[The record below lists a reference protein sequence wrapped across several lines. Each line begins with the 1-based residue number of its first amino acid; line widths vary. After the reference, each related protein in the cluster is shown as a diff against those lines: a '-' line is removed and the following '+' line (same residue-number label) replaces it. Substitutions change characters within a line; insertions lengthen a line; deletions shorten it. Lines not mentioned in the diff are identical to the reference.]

1 MRKLLVSHTTEMV
14 LILVIAA
21 MSLALSFLTDRFF
34 TLGNAFDLLNISA
47 VNIIFAVGL
56 LVVLI
61 AGGIDIS
68 FAVAASVVQYAT
80 ALALAQIGGGDW
92 ISGLLIASVFG
103 IALGLINAF
112 LIHRF
117 NIISIVAT
125 ISTFNVYFGL
135 LMFFTKGVSI
145 YNLPDWLTTRV
156 IVYEREMADGS
167 WAEITLPVVVMLI
180 CVVATWLFVTRTTT
194 GRQLYAFGDNPE
206 GARRFG
212 INVGAMQYIAFGWLG
227 LMAGIAGLMQAHYA
241 QEVVPNALYGRELDV
256 LAAVVLGGAR
266 LGGGKG
272 SVMGCVLGV
281 LLVSITQNGLNLM
294 GVSPFA
300 FKMIVGAIILVAIT
314 LSSGRLDGLFG
325 PRKQAL
331 SDTDSKGGA
340 A

>member
-1 MRKLLVSHTTEMV
+1 MRKIVQSHATEFALLA
-14 LILVIAA
+14 VIALI
-21 MSLALSFLTDRFF
+21 SLFLSLSTDRFF
-34 TLGNAFDLLNISA
+34 TPGNAFDLLNTSS

-68 FAVAASVVQYAT
+68 FAVAASVVQYVA
-80 ALALAQIGGGDW
+80 ALLLESIGGGGW
-92 ISGLLIASVFG
+92 VSGLLIAAVLG
-103 IALGLINAF
+103 VALGAINAL

-117 NIISIVAT
+117 RIISIVAT
-125 ISTFNVYFGL
+125 IATFNIYFGL
-135 LMFFTKGVSI
+135 LMFFTRGVSI

-156 IVYEREMADGS
+156 ILFEHEMADGS
-167 WAEITLPVVVMLI
+167 WVEVTLPVLVMLI
-180 CVVATWLFVTRTTT
+180 CVIATWVLITRTTT

-212 INVGAMQYIAFGWLG
+212 INVGAMQFIAFGWLG
-227 LMAGIAGLMQAHYA
+227 LMAGIAGLIQAHYA

-272 SVMGCVLGV
+272 TVLGCVLGV
-281 LLVSITQNGLNLM
+281 LMISITQNGLNLM

-300 FKMIVGAIILVAIT
+300 FKMIIGAIILVAIT
-314 LSSGRLDGLFG
+314 LSNTSIERLLPFMREGS
-325 PRKQAL
+325 R
-331 SDTDSKGGA
+331 S
-340 A
+340 